1 MKTTI
6 GSGQLRS
13 STAVCF
19 QVGCATELQPA
30 VNPLNDE
37 MLQLALPGSPEKKQ
51 EARDAQKVLRLLAKK
66 LRPLGFERT
75 KPTFFVRPGKVLL
88 EFVHV
93 HKYTFGPRFRLH
105 LGVRV
110 RFDRF
115 AAQALNGPAFD
126 GAPGANEPG
135 AQGRFNYRSD
145 VEAIEACAEA
155 MAQTVETVGNEW
167 FDAMIAPEELLA
179 IYRSPTTPISI
190 DTMEIALADPGA
202 VVASDET
209 RRAFN
214 VG

>member
-1 MKTTI
+1 M
-6 GSGQLRS
+6 
-13 STAVCF
+13 
-19 QVGCATELQPA
+19 
-30 VNPLNDE
+30 NDE
-37 MLQLALPGSPEKKQ
+37 MRPLAVPGSPEKKQ
-51 EARDAQKVLRLLAKK
+51 EARDARKVLRLLAKR

-75 KPTFFVRPGKVLL
+75 KPTFFVRPGNVLL

-115 AAQALNGPAFD
+115 VGQALNGPAYD
-126 GAPGANEPG
+126 AAPGPSESG
-135 AQGRFNYRSD
+135 VQGRFNYRSD
-145 VEAIEACAEA
+145 VEAIEACAES

-167 FDAMIAPEELLA
+167 FAAMSSPEELFA
-179 IYRSPTTPISI
+179 IYRSPATPISI
-190 DTMEIALADPGA
+190 DEMEITLNDSVA
-202 VVASDET
+202 VVTSDET

>member
-1 MKTTI
+1 M
-6 GSGQLRS
+6 S
-13 STAVCF
+13 
-19 QVGCATELQPA
+19 
-30 VNPLNDE
+30 PLNDE
-37 MLQLALPGSPEKKQ
+37 MRPLAVPGSPEKKL

-75 KPTFFVRPGKVLL
+75 KPTFFVRPGNVLL

-115 AAQALNGPAFD
+115 VAQALNGPAFD
-126 GAPGANEPG
+126 GAPGANELG
-135 AQGRFNYRSD
+135 AQGRFNYRSE

-155 MAQTVETVGNEW
+155 MAQTVETVGHEW
-167 FDAMIAPEELLA
+167 FGAMSNPEELLA

-190 DTMEIALADPGA
+190 DALKIALNDPGA
-202 VVASDET
+202 VVTSDET
-209 RRAFN
+209 RQAFN

>member
-1 MKTTI
+1 V
-6 GSGQLRS
+6 
-13 STAVCF
+13 APEF
-19 QVGCATELQPA
+19 QPA

-37 MLQLALPGSPEKKQ
+37 MRPLALPGSPEKKQ

-75 KPTFFVRPGKVLL
+75 KPTFFVRPGNVLL

-115 AAQALNGPAFD
+115 AAQALNGPAYD
-126 GAPGANEPG
+126 GAPGASEAG
-135 AQGRFNYRSD
+135 AQARFNYGSD

-155 MAQTVETVGNEW
+155 MAQTVETAGNEW
-167 FDAMIAPEELLA
+167 FDAMISPKELLA
-179 IYRSPTTPISI
+179 IYRSPTTAISI
-190 DTMEIALADPGA
+190 DALEIALKEPGT
-202 VVASDET
+202 VVTSDET

-214 VG
+214 IG